1 MEELKENIDKQNKAS
16 KTIQFELDKKD
27 QQILELQRERDERQK
42 VQMQEI
48 ENLKLSHQQELYM
61 MKRMN
66 KQ

>member
-16 KTIQFELDKKD
+16 KSIQFELDKKD